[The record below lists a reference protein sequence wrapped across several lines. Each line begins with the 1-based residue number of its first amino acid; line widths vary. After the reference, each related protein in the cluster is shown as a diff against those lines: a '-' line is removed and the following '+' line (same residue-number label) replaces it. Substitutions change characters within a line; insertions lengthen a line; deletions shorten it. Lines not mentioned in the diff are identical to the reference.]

1 MPLDESEIQKHLNY
15 LNKRAKDEDGENFV
29 PVQLYQVVN
38 SQEEADEHNARMQKI
53 MEKN

>member
-53 MEKN
+53 MDKN